1 MHAATRHPSAIAAA
15 VSSGSKGQVHALMLL
30 LPSGEYDWFWH
41 LEIPA
46 QGVQAD
52 RSPRA
57 GRLENVFCGHGIE
70 RQAAVFSA
78 TSD

>member
-1 MHAATRHPSAIAAA
+1 MAAA
-15 VSSGSKGQVHALMLL
+15 VSSGSKGQVHALMSL
-30 LPSGEYDWFWH
+30 LPSGEYDRFWH

-57 GRLENVFCGHGIE
+57 GRLENVFSGHGLHSL
-70 RQAAVFSA
+70 ASLPAMVL
-78 TSD
+78 